1 VVIPRK
7 PFGALNQLKFKVMQK
22 KIKKQEEE
30 QKPVNLDAQ
39 KKEFED
45 LKSKKIAKATRIVRL
60 FHHCNGHEFTLEVPI
75 DSTLRDGDMTS
86 DYRFPGEKLTGRSMY
101 GGLGQ
106 RGYNPNRYH
115 APDAISRDLDKLKK
129 G

>member
-1 VVIPRK
+1 
-7 PFGALNQLKFKVMQK
+7 MQK

-45 LKSKKIAKATRIVRL
+45 LKAKKVQPQTRIVHL
-60 FHHCNGHEFTLEVPI
+60 FHHCNGKGFDLEVPF
-75 DSTLRDGDMTS
+75 DSVLKNGDYTS
-86 DYRFPGEKLTGRSMY
+86 DHVFPGEKLNGTHLGGDSDKYRNSDNRSS
-101 GGLGQ
+101 
-106 RGYNPNRYH
+106 RNSS
-115 APDAISRDLDKLKK
+115 DITRDLDRLK